1 MTDKKHNGALWRLLN
16 MTLALIVS
24 MGMIL
29 PAVTEESHAAFSGK
43 VGSSYT
49 VDWYRVMDYG
59 PGEGGYSNAAVCDL
73 DDDLGSRYSIC
84 VQPDKTAPVWS
95 GEHTKTVTV
104 DKVVTDATD
113 TGKWNAMRN
122 IVYYSPT
129 YPGFKKNIEG
139 IKKFYYGDEDKDFG
153 VAHLALAWVYA
164 GRPDDLP
171 TWDGTYASECGE
183 VWTRAKALA
192 NALYD
197 TNADFDEAVPDSF
210 KIFICYMD
218 GVQDMVVGYLEAPG
232 HLNMKK
238 VSNLAA
244 ITDGNSCY
252 SIAGAKYTVYDKNGA
267 AAGTLT
273 LDANGNSNTIDL
285 AEGTY
290 TVKESVAPPGYAL
303 DGSTYTVKVAS
314 DETTTF
320 TAKDEPISD
329 PINLLLTKNPAGYL
343 HDHGEGDAS
352 LAGAVYEFKFYA
364 GQYSTV
370 AQAEG
375 SNKLKATW
383 YLVTDANGKIS
394 GQKPVKASGYTS
406 SAFYKDKEGKICY
419 PLGTY
424 VIREEK
430 APDGYLVN
438 NAKLINHVTEDGTDK
453 VQVRTYNETIKGED
467 TIVRG
472 GVKISKIDNDLD
484 EAYSQG
490 DAILQGAEFTIYN
503 QSKETVMVGGKE
515 IAKGEA
521 ALVITTNADGIAS
534 TAARALPYGSY
545 LIKETKPSKGYLLNK
560 EWSKTFQIRQDGMI
574 VDLTKDKVREAVARG
589 GVQIIK
595 RDKELEKSEALGGAH
610 LDGIV
615 MTIKNVSG
623 HDVVVRKDL
632 DNKTDKVD
640 WKKLGSKEAL
650 LKDGTIRR
658 VPTGKDVGKI
668 TVHWNEEK
676 KAYTAET
683 LADDLPYGT
692 YTIRESKTNESY
704 QRTDKTEH
712 RFTIREDGVIVSYDD
727 DSNEQVLTFDDYVYR
742 SDVQGTKIADSTSER
757 FSYVPFKI
765 ISVTNGETHV
775 VVTDSNG
782 FFSTKDRRAAGDLDE
797 DEDADTAR
805 KQNPFDDL
813 LKAKDIKTA
822 DLKARK
828 DDILHGVWFGTGEHG
843 SKAAMNSDF
852 GALPFDSYILEEMP
866 CEHNEGYTL
875 QRFYF
880 TVDQKSQ
887 TGFIDLETIT
897 DDVPEIGTTAS
908 VAGQKENV
916 LPSKKITLNDRI
928 RYKGLTRGEKYVA
941 KGVLM
946 DKATGKPVLDPNGRE
961 ITAEKEFTA
970 LLGTGW
976 VNVTFT
982 FDATSLFG
990 KTTVV
995 FEKVY
1000 DARGHIAAKHED
1012 IDDEDQTV
1020 TWKKPS
1026 IGTTLTGDKGV
1037 KTVAASEKTTLTDTI
1052 AYEGLDPTQWYIF
1065 EGTLM
1070 VKDTA
1075 DPLVEHGHEVTVYS
1089 DPFQPKEAKGETKV
1103 TFTIDTTN
1111 LKGKE
1116 LVAFETAY
1124 RLVGYKK
1131 GDDVTKTPF
1140 EKVAEH
1146 KDLNDKG
1153 QTVNIADGNT
1163 PVLIPGPDTGDG
1175 SMLKFYMVLLG
1186 GAVSVLTAYV
1196 VREGIRSLKRRKEE
1210 MSILV

>member
-1 MTDKKHNGALWRLLN
+1 MTVKNHKSAARRLVTAMLAMI
-16 MTLALIVS
+16 MTL
-24 MGMIL
+24 GMI
-29 PAVTEESHAAFSGK
+29 T
-43 VGSSYT
+43 
-49 VDWYRVMDYG
+49 
-59 PGEGGYSNAAVCDL
+59 
-73 DDDLGSRYSIC
+73 
-84 VQPDKTAPVWS
+84 
-95 GEHTKTVTV
+95 
-104 DKVVTDATD
+104 
-113 TGKWNAMRN
+113 
-122 IVYYSPT
+122 
-129 YPGFKKNIEG
+129 
-139 IKKFYYGDEDKDFG
+139 
-153 VAHLALAWVYA
+153 
-164 GRPDDLP
+164 
-171 TWDGTYASECGE
+171 
-183 VWTRAKALA
+183 
-192 NALYD
+192 
-197 TNADFDEAVPDSF
+197 
-210 KIFICYMD
+210 
-218 GVQDMVVGYLEAPG
+218 
-232 HLNMKK
+232 
-238 VSNLAA
+238 
-244 ITDGNSCY
+244 
-252 SIAGAKYTVYDKNGA
+252 A
-267 AAGTLT
+267 AAGTVHAAAQTVT
-273 LDANGNSNTIDL
+273 LKYGSQIWFGDHPLSGHTSLKWVTHIDGE
-285 AEGTY
+285 AVDTDEIPGVSRSYAYCVQPMADPPPEGTY
-290 TVKESVAPPGYAL
+290 NISIIDDDDTGRISKMRKLVYYLPGSYGYTKVTKSKWFSGYSMEDAYAIGHTALSWIYDNYKEDDTVWGGAPSDFRAKTKAIVSDLANLPDPPESFEVFWVRREGRQDVFGAFYNTEYGKVKVAKSGDLTGITNGNKCYSLGGAQFTLYTNQTCTDRATLKNGNAAVITTKADGSSDPVELETGDYYIKETKAPVGYAL
-303 DGSTYTVKVAS
+303 DPTVKKITVNKDATYTYS
-314 DETTTF
+314 C
-320 TAKDEPISD
+320 KDMPISD
-329 PINLLLTKNPAGYL
+329 PIDLLLTKIPAGYP
-343 HDHGEGDAS
+343 HNYGEGDAT
-352 LAGAVYEFKFYA
+352 LAGAVYEFKYYD
-364 GQYSTV
+364 GQYNTA
-370 AQAEG
+370 AQAESTG
-375 SNKLKATW
+375 TLKATW
-383 YLVTDANGKIS
+383 YLVTDASGKIS
-394 GQKPVKASGYTS
+394 GQNPVTASGYTS
-406 SAFYKDKEGKICY
+406 SAFYRDKDNKICY

-424 VIREEK
+424 VICEVK
-430 APDGYLVN
+430 APAGYLVN
-438 NAKLINHVTEDGTDK
+438 SAKLINHVTEDGTDK
-453 VQVRTYNETIKGED
+453 TPVRTYNESIKGDD
-467 TIVRG
+467 TIIRG
-472 GVKISKIDNDLD
+472 GVKLAKIDNDLD
-484 EAYSQG
+484 EAYAQG
-490 DAILQGAEFTIYN
+490 DATLAGAEFTIYN
-503 QSKETVMVGGKE
+503 QSAQTVMVGGKE
-515 IAKGEA
+515 IAKGAA
-521 ALVITTNADGIAS
+521 ALTITTNADGIAAS
-534 TAARALPYGSY
+534 DAHALPYGSY
-545 LIKETKPSKGYLLNK
+545 LVKETKPSKGYLLNT
-560 EWSKTFQIRQDGMI
+560 EWSRAFTVRQDGVI
-574 VDLTKDKVREAVARG
+574 VDLSGDKVREAVIRG

-595 RDKELEKSEALGGAH
+595 RDKELKKSEALGGAH

-623 HDVVVRKDL
+623 RDVVVRKDL

-640 WKKLGSKEAL
+640 WKKLESRKAL
-650 LKDGTIRR
+650 LDDGTIRR

-668 TVHWNEEK
+668 TVRWNEEK

-712 RFTIREDGVIVSYDD
+712 MFTIREDGVIVSYDD
-727 DSNEQVLTFDDYVYR
+727 NSNEQALTFDDYVYR

-765 ISVTNGETHV
+765 ISMTNGETHV

-813 LKAKDIKTA
+813 LEAKDIKTA

-828 DDILHGVWFGTGEHG
+828 DDILHGVWFGTGELG
-843 SKAAMNSDF
+843 NKAEMNSDF

-928 RYKGLTRGEKYVA
+928 RYKNLTRGEKYVA

-946 DKATGKPVLDPNGRE
+946 DKATGKPVLDPNGKE

-1000 DARGHIAAKHED
+1000 DARGHITAKHED

-1026 IGTTLTGDKGV
+1026 IGTTLTGDKGA
-1037 KTVAASEKTTLTDTI
+1037 KTVVASEKTTLTDTI
-1052 AYEGLDPTQWYIF
+1052 AYEGLDTTQWYIF

-1070 VKDTA
+1070 VKDTG

-1089 DPFQPKEAKGETKV
+1089 DPFQPKEAKGEAKV

-1124 RLVGYKK
+1124 RLNGYKK
-1131 GDDVTKTPF
+1131 GDDLSKTTMT
-1140 EKVAEH
+1140 KVAEH
-1146 KDLNDKG
+1146 KDINDKG
-1153 QTVNIADGNT
+1153 QTVKVADGNT
-1163 PVLIPGPDTGDG
+1163 PVLAPGPDTGD
-1175 SMLKFYMVLLG
+1175 SSRLKFYAVLLG
-1186 GAVSVLTAYV
+1186 GALSALTAYG